1 MAATLPQMPDPEPT
15 TYLEPNAHGAAS
27 GGKPCAIV
35 VVDMVADMFI
45 PPELAAQR
53 DSLVAAINELL
64 AHGREA
70 GHLIVWVRQELAE
83 DLSDAPL
90 QFRLEEIHR
99 TIGGT
104 PGAMLLRDLDSAPS
118 DTEIIKKRY
127 SAFFGTKLYAYL
139 QENNIRSIVV
149 VGVNT
154 HACVRTTAIDAYQH
168 DYPVYVISDC
178 VGSYDLEHHE
188 VTLRYIDGKIGT
200 VLSLAEFI
208 SVSTT

>member
-1 MAATLPQMPDPEPT
+1 MGIVEHIVT
-15 TYLEPNAHGAAS
+15 THLEPNTHGAAT

-35 VVDMVADMFI
+35 VIDMVGDMFI
-45 PPELAAQR
+45 PSELAARR
-53 DSLVAAINELL
+53 DSLVTAINKLL
-64 AHGREA
+64 AHAREA
-70 GHLIVWVRQELAE
+70 WHSIVWVRPEYAE

-99 TIGGT
+99 AISGT
-104 PGAMLLRDLDSAPS
+104 PGAMLLPELDNAPS
-118 DTEIIKKRY
+118 DTILIKKRY
-127 SAFFGTKLYAYL
+127 SAFFGTQLYESL
-139 QENNIRSIVV
+139 QEKGTRSIVV

-188 VTLRYIDGKIGT
+188 VSLRYIDGKIGT
-200 VLSLAEFI
+200 VLSLADFI
-208 SVSTT
+208 STSAGWG

>member
-1 MAATLPQMPDPEPT
+1 MVQTVT
-15 TYLEPNAHGAAS
+15 THLEPNTHGAAT

-53 DSLVAAINELL
+53 DGLVTAINKLL
-64 AHGREA
+64 AHAREA
-70 GHLIVWVRQELAE
+70 GHSIVWVRQEFAE

-90 QFRLEEIHR
+90 QFRLEKIQR

-104 PGAMLLRDLDSAPS
+104 PGAMPLGELDSAPS
-118 DTEIIKKRY
+118 DTVIIKKRY
-127 SAFFGTKLYAYL
+127 SAFFGTKLYEYL
-139 QENNIRSIVV
+139 QENSIRSVVV

-188 VTLRYIDGKIGT
+188 ISLRYIDGKIGT
-200 VLSLAEFI
+200 VLSLADFI
-208 SVSTT
+208 SISAGWS